1 VEEYRRYI
9 AYAFERSI
17 RLMDQ
22 SKSTQSIWIADLE
35 GWSLF
40 KHGGYKGTMMTKALI
55 ETLQN
60 HYPEW

>member
-1 VEEYRRYI
+1 
-9 AYAFERSI
+9 
-17 RLMDQ
+17 MDQ
-22 SKSTQSIWIADLE
+22 SKSTQSIWFADLE